1 MSGDKMSDKIEG
13 FFAHFETINGFSK
26 TLYMSLSEM
35 AAYALK
41 YSPSF
46 KRKVTPDT
54 PLPTVDGLCDLANG
68 QAQNGPTGK
77 VGWEGDFLSMGVKT
91 VLRRLLSKYGYL
103 SIEMMGALA
112 EDEKEPSVQQVR
124 DVEFSETKEIISVDE
139 QTGEILESGNDN
151 NPFE

>member
-1 MSGDKMSDKIEG
+1 M
-13 FFAHFETINGFSK
+13 
-26 TLYMSLSEM
+26 
-35 AAYALK
+35 
-41 YSPSF
+41 
-46 KRKVTPDT
+46 
-54 PLPTVDGLCDLANG
+54 PTVDGLCDLANG

-124 DVEFSETKEIISVDE
+124 DVEFSETKEINSVDE
-139 QTGEILESGNDN
+139 QTGEILEAGNDN